1 MRLQSFINQHLLQ
14 RTGIS
19 YMLYPLS
26 LVYSKI
32 VLYKLQRDEKRQSK
46 AAVPV
51 ISIGNIV
58 SGGSG
63 KTPLTISLVRMLS
76 EAGIKVAVSHRGYKG
91 RYEHS
96 LHIVRGSEGL
106 IDSAAE
112 LGDEAYMLATQ
123 LPDTPVA
130 VGKNRK
136 LAVLALLK
144 RYPETRV
151 VVLDDALQNRK
162 LYHDLDLVS
171 FNLEQ
176 GLGNGW
182 TIPAGYLREPLSSL
196 KRNFVAVI
204 NSKAAEPDFEVL
216 REKLKARCDRVFCA
230 RALPLGLLS
239 PSGDPIALESV
250 RKAALISAIA
260 SPGSFE
266 ALARQMGLNI
276 SKHFIFVDHYNYQD
290 KNEILKITQ
299 WCREQ
304 QITRLIC
311 TQKDLRKLET
321 HRELRALLAYI
332 PIRLQFEDREA
343 LKQVVLGVVENGL
356 MSPIGTEF

>member
-1 MRLQSFINQHLLQ
+1 MRPHSFIEKHLLQ

-19 YMLYPLS
+19 FLLYPLS

-32 VLYKLQRDEKRQSK
+32 VLYKLKRDERSQSK
-46 AAVPV
+46 AAVPL

-63 KTPLTISLVRMLS
+63 KTPLTISLIRMLS
-76 EAGIKVAVSHRGYKG
+76 EAGIKAAVSHRGYKG
-91 RYEHS
+91 KYEHS

-106 IDSAAE
+106 LDSAAE
-112 LGDEAYMLATQ
+112 LGDEAYMLASQ

-130 VGKNRK
+130 VGKNRR
-136 LAVLALLK
+136 LAVMALLK
-144 RYPETRV
+144 RYPETQV
-151 VVLDDALQNRK
+151 VILDDALQNRK
-162 LYHDLDLVS
+162 LFHDLEIVS

-204 NSKAAEPDFEVL
+204 NSKAAEPDFGVL
-216 REKLKARCDRVFCA
+216 REQLKARCDRVFCA

-250 RKAALISAIA
+250 RKTALISGIA
-260 SPGSFE
+260 SPSSFE
-266 ALARQMGLNI
+266 AMAKQLGLEI
-276 SKHFIFVDHYNYQD
+276 CKHFIYPDHYSYRD
-290 KNEILKITQ
+290 SIELSKITD

-304 QITRLIC
+304 QITHLIC

-321 HRELRALLAYI
+321 HKELHALLAYI